1 MPVLGG
7 RKPGSGG
14 SSQTTAVSG
23 AAVLTAWL
31 GGAGALEA
39 VVCALA
45 LEHGLLP
52 PSVGTRTPD
61 PAIPVDLI
69 MLPRTAS
76 LRHVLSN
83 SFGFGG
89 SNASLVLSRRGA

>member
-1 MPVLGG
+1 MIARGLIHFQAMFVGASG
-7 RKPGSGG
+7 KPH
-14 SSQTTAVSG
+14 V
-23 AAVLTAWL
+23 AA
-31 GGAGALEA
+31 AGALEA
-39 VVCALA
+39 VACALA

-69 MLPRTAS
+69 MVPRTAS

-89 SNASLVLSRRGA
+89 SNASLLLSRRGA